1 MKIVLTKKYSGIKL
15 FTIAQLIATM
25 SSRTAARLLAIS
37 QARSKME
44 ELTKKEVVSFAFI
57 LTDDGPELIRDW
69 DVFRLYKN
77 QNLTREM
84 MDIVRG
90 RHKQY
95 SKHSIFYFKEKIINC
110 YRLRLGVEH
119 FANYHMRLSKEEIE
133 ERKQARLRDEH
144 HEQEARKPQGSR

>member
-57 LTDDGPELIRDW
+57 LTDDGPELIGEEDLVTELMG
-69 DVFRLYKN
+69 VFEEKDIIQHAQLIKLRGQALN
-77 QNLTREM
+77 HRSTRTIKLQQM
-84 MDIVRG
+84 
-90 RHKQY
+90 
-95 SKHSIFYFKEKIINC
+95 
-110 YRLRLGVEH
+110 
-119 FANYHMRLSKEEIE
+119 
-133 ERKQARLRDEH
+133 
-144 HEQEARKPQGSR
+144 QEAFDTQLPPSPLPLGEMVDYGEGEV

>member
-57 LTDDGPELIRDW
+57 LTDDGPELIG
-69 DVFRLYKN
+69 
-77 QNLTREM
+77 EEAPS
-84 MDIVRG
+84 RG
-90 RHKQY
+90 EFLPGH
-95 SKHSIFYFKEKIINC
+95 
-110 YRLRLGVEH
+110 
-119 FANYHMRLSKEEIE
+119 
-133 ERKQARLRDEH
+133 RKSL
-144 HEQEARKPQGSR
+144 